1 MSDLLGCLLEP
12 LIEGLFSPHFNPA
25 HRRRAW
31 WRLLVSSVV
40 DGGACAG
47 GVWLIWAGVTAHD
60 RGLVTI
66 GGLLA
71 GLFGALLGLTWY
83 RFGQLLRH

>member
-1 MSDLLGCLLEP
+1 MSS
-12 LIEGLFSPHFNPA
+12 I
-25 HRRRAW
+25 
-31 WRLLVSSVV
+31 V

-60 RGLVTI
+60 RGLVII
-66 GGLLA
+66 GVLLA

-83 RFGQLLRH
+83 RFRQLLRH